1 MKHVIRLIDVDGNEC
16 LVRRQGRM
24 TTTSHKAVLD
34 ALLHWA
40 VLRRKTTEEPTHL
53 WLIDEMGMLDT
64 SGFGS
69 CNENDV
75 IEKEIR
81 ELNTIVI
88 PDEVLQV
95 HGYAPPK
102 KAEGII
108 QLVYE
113 NMNSLNNWMSNNKKV
128 ERLKESHDELE
139 VDVAAYYEHK
149 LNMKHKK
156 NVNGFNELFKSGKAA
171 IQSITAHNVHENVGH
186 VQQGGTSMILFGHLT
201 EHLDHNESRKD
212 PTG

>member
-69 CNENDV
+69 CNENDS

-88 PDEVLQV
+88 PDNVLQV

-102 KAEGII
+102 KAKGMVG
-108 QLVYE
+108 LVYE
-113 NMNSLNNWMSNNKKV
+113 NVNGLNNQMEQQQEGQATK
-128 ERLKESHDELE
+128 
-139 VDVAAYYEHK
+139 
-149 LNMKHKK
+149 
-156 NVNGFNELFKSGKAA
+156 
-171 IQSITAHNVHENVGH
+171 QITRR
-186 VQQGGTSMILFGHLT
+186 T
-201 EHLDHNESRKD
+201 
-212 PTG
+212 